1 MKRFLIAAMLAALP
15 LAQAR
20 AADLPAACGP
30 MDVKF
35 QVNKDKTKHEPAEPE
50 PGKALVYFFQDTG
63 KARIGIDGAW
73 AGANVSH
80 SYFSIAVEPGEHH
93 LCAKVELPDN
103 PMELAHFT
111 AEPGGHYFFR
121 GRVVVTEV
129 GRYLLFGTV
138 DNDEAQQLLHDY
150 SLSLFKVGK

>member
-93 LCAKVELPDN
+93 LCAWLKQVDN
-103 PMELAHFT
+103 PMELVHFT
-111 AEPGGHYFFR
+111 AEPGGVYFFR
-121 GRVVVTEV
+121 GRLVVSGV
-129 GRYLLFGTV
+129 GSYLFLGPV
-138 DNDEAQQLLHDY
+138 DGDEAQYLLHHY
-150 SLSLFKVGK
+150 SLSLFKAGK